1 VSVPTRITQAEAASA
16 PLEPGRR
23 SSLLLNTPG
32 LEVRWYTPPNPD
44 PQTPHDRDEI
54 YLVTAGSGF
63 FRRGDARVPFA
74 AGDMLFAAAGEAHR
88 FEDHTPD
95 TQMWVVFGPGA

>member
-1 VSVPTRITQAEAASA
+1 MSVPTRITQAEAAAA
-16 PLEPGRR
+16 PLEAGRR

-32 LEVRWYTPPNPD
+32 LEVRWYQPPNPD

-54 YLVTAGSGF
+54 YLVAVGSGF
-63 FRRGDARVPFA
+63 YRRGETRVPFA
-74 AGDMLFAAAGEAHR
+74 AGDMLFAAAGEVHR